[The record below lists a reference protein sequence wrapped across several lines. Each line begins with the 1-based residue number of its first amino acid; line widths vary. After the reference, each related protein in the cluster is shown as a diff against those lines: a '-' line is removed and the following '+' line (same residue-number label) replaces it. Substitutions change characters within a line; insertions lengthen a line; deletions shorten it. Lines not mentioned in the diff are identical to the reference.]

1 MTNTDTP
8 TAPAGQDRA
17 SQMTLLLVSFTA
29 SIFLSAALLFA
40 VQPMFTKLVLPYLG
54 GAPGVWSVAMV
65 FFQAALL
72 AGYGYAHLLTRHA
85 PGRRSVMIHIGVMV
99 VACIWLPLSIATN
112 WGRAPAVGEAFW
124 LLGLFAV
131 SIGPPF
137 FALAANAP
145 LLQAWF
151 ARTDHP
157 SAGDPYFLYAGSNIG
172 SFLALVS
179 YPTLIEPF
187 IPLSAQTRLWAV
199 GFVILILLIGACGY
213 LLWRSPQHAPTAVP
227 AAPAEGA
234 STAETAP
241 PSWRDAAIWVGLA
254 AVPSGLLV
262 AVTAH
267 ISTDIAAVP
276 LLWVIPL
283 ALYLLTFVIVFSRK
297 PVIPHWLVVEVQ
309 PIAVFFLVIVI
320 LLDPFESFPYDALLW
335 VVLSHLLVFFICT
348 LMCHGELARRRPA
361 SRYLTSFYMWM
372 SFGGM
377 IGGIAAGLVA
387 PYVFNWI
394 AEYPILIALTLLCR
408 WSIVRQEME
417 ADRYVRYGIV
427 AVAVLVTVFG
437 NFVLGALLAATA
449 LFWQR
454 PLPVAAIVAFL
465 LMGNQIIVQL
475 RGDTTSVRSFFGVH
489 KISESEGGY
498 FRLLTHGTTIH
509 GVQGLLDDDGKPL
522 TGRPKP
528 TGYYYEGS
536 PIAEAI
542 RAVQGRSSG
551 PVRFGLIGLGT
562 GSIAC
567 LARPDD
573 PVRYY
578 EIDPA
583 VVEIAK
589 DPTLFTFLSQCRPDV
604 PIVLGDAR
612 LTFSE
617 AEDASYDMIIVDA
630 FSSDAIPIHLLTR
643 EAMAIY
649 LKKLAPGGVVLMH
662 VSNRHLELASVV
674 ANVANAHGMVT
685 RVNSGEEERDEDEYE
700 FGGTVV
706 AAARNEADFGALL
719 KAEHWRELKPDRRQ
733 RVWTDDYSNIVGA
746 IVRSMSQ

>member
-1 MTNTDTP
+1 
-8 TAPAGQDRA
+8 
-17 SQMTLLLVSFTA
+17 
-29 SIFLSAALLFA
+29 
-40 VQPMFTKLVLPYLG
+40 
-54 GAPGVWSVAMV
+54 
-65 FFQAALL
+65 
-72 AGYGYAHLLTRHA
+72 
-85 PGRRSVMIHIGVMV
+85 
-99 VACIWLPLSIATN
+99 
-112 WGRAPAVGEAFW
+112 
-124 LLGLFAV
+124 
-131 SIGPPF
+131 
-137 FALAANAP
+137 
-145 LLQAWF
+145 
-151 ARTDHP
+151 
-157 SAGDPYFLYAGSNIG
+157 
-172 SFLALVS
+172 
-179 YPTLIEPF
+179 
-187 IPLSAQTRLWAV
+187 
-199 GFVILILLIGACGY
+199 
-213 LLWRSPQHAPTAVP
+213 
-227 AAPAEGA
+227 
-234 STAETAP
+234 
-241 PSWRDAAIWVGLA
+241 
-254 AVPSGLLV
+254 
-262 AVTAH
+262 
-267 ISTDIAAVP
+267 
-276 LLWVIPL
+276 
-283 ALYLLTFVIVFSRK
+283 
-297 PVIPHWLVVEVQ
+297 
-309 PIAVFFLVIVI
+309 
-320 LLDPFESFPYDALLW
+320 
-335 VVLSHLLVFFICT
+335 
-348 LMCHGELARRRPA
+348 
-361 SRYLTSFYMWM
+361 MWM

-377 IGGIAAGLVA
+377 IGGIAAGLIA

-417 ADRYVRYGIV
+417 TDRYVQYGIV

-454 PLPVAAIVAFL
+454 PLPVAAVVAFL

-475 RGDTTSVRSFFGVH
+475 RGDTTFMRSFFGVH

-528 TGYYYEGS
+528 AGYYYEGS
-536 PIAEAI
+536 AIAQAI

-578 EIDPA
+578 EIDPV

-589 DPTLFTFLSQCRPDV
+589 DPTLFTFLSQCRPNV

-617 AEDASYDMIIVDA
+617 AEEASYDMIIVDA

-674 ANVANAHGMVT
+674 ANVANVHGMVT
-685 RVNSGEEERDEDEYE
+685 RVNTGEEERDEDEYE

-733 RVWTDDYSNIVGA
+733 RVWTDDYSNIIGA
-746 IVRSMSQ
+746 LVRSMAQ